1 MSDVVSFKYKEKEEN
16 MELVKNSGPSGSNP
30 NWLMDLEIG
39 TIFLAQDKTSA
50 DFVLLQGCLIEKT
63 PKNYCRLA
71 IPELPAPRFVNSSRF
86 CQKYMWVETLGV
98 VKDEGQQPEGKDI
111 PVMDNVIPINLEKEK
126 E

>member
-1 MSDVVSFKYKEKEEN
+1 
-16 MELVKNSGPSGSNP
+16 MELLKTGNGPTGTNP
-30 NWLMDLEIG
+30 NWLVELEIG

-63 PKNYCRLA
+63 TKGYCRLA
-71 IPELPAPRFVNSSRF
+71 IPELPVPRFVNSSRF

-98 VKDEGQQPEGKDI
+98 VKEDGEQPEGKDI
-111 PVMDNVIPINLEKEK
+111 PSSENIIELSDHLEKKEEK